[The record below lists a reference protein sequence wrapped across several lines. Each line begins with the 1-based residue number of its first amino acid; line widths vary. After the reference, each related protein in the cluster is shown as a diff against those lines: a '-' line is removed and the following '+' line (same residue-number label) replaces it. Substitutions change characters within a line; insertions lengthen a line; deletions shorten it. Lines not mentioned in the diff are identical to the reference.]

1 MYSVYDERLIDYFKE
16 HKTSLEIL
24 DYSIKKNKWTQ
35 EDGSIVLDL
44 THGVVQQKKNAKRKS
59 ALKLIS
65 FFAV

>member
-35 EDGSIVLDL
+35 EDGSIVS
-44 THGVVQQKKNAKRKS
+44 QYNK
-59 ALKLIS
+59 
-65 FFAV
+65 